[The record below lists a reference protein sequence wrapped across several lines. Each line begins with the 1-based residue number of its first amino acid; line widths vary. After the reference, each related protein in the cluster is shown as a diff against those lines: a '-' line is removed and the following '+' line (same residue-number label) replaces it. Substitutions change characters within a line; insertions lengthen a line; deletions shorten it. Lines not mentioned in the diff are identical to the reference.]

1 MDFSGNEPPLDL
13 IGREAKP
20 TIAVI
25 GADIRRPTCRGVDRQ
40 DLPSGFEL

>member
-25 GADIRRPTCRGVDRQ
+25 GADIRPTCRGVDRQ
-40 DLPSGFEL
+40 DLPSVFEL